1 MLTCKACA
9 FTWKCA
15 DRWVNGVVCLID
27 NVYSGLL
34 CSPCCTTL
42 ASAYPPLT
50 LRWFQDKFPSGV
62 SKIIERMVYPVWNLI
77 GGHKRKGAFALP
89 RDTSVV
95 AECAI
100 IGHQTVERITL
111 RNVTLS
117 ATGNFSVSGRS
128 QEALI
133 RRAAA
138 AAVRGWTRQR
148 RQEMQWYTSQ
158 WSTSQSSTSRWS
170 SSAWHNAWSNWEW
183 HDAWVWHDAW
193 EWHGA
198 WSSSESQTHGGGYQ
212 LVRD

>member
-9 FTWKCA
+9 FTWECA
-15 DRWVNGVVCLID
+15 DRWVNGVVCLIE

-62 SKIIERMVYPVWNLI
+62 LKIIERMVYPVWNLI
-77 GGHKRKGAFALP
+77 GGHKRIGAFALP

-95 AECAI
+95 AEATI
-100 IGHQTVERITL
+100 IGHQTIKKITL
-111 RNVTLS
+111 RNVT
-117 ATGNFSVSGRS
+117 GNFSVRGRS
-128 QEALI
+128 QDALI
-133 RRAAA
+133 RRAAGA
-138 AAVRGWTRQR
+138 ALRGWTMQR

-170 SSAWHNAWSNWEW
+170 TSRWSSSEWHGEWSNSEW
-183 HDAWVWHDAW
+183 HGEWSNS

-198 WSSSESQTHGGGYQ
+198 WSSSESQTHGGGVW